1 MEKQNRFLSFE
12 LLLALLFIIAFFLPW
27 LDWGMVKIVGWDIPE
42 LQKKLTK
49 VTNLFKLFSKNKDWI
64 YSTHVVY
71 IIPLLSLSVITLWM
85 LMKKRTSR
93 IFLMVTGIFG
103 LIVSLN
109 LFYKLPKAGSGV
121 YLLTASSI
129 VSIVYLI
136 LIFFRKRKKDH
147 ELNLPND
154 TPSTEIEIIEENLK

>member
-12 LLLALLFIIAFFLPW
+12 LLLAILFIIAFFLPW
-27 LDWGMVKIVGWDIPE
+27 LDWGMLKVVGWDIPD
-42 LQKKLTK
+42 LQKKMTK
-49 VTNLFKLFSKNKDWI
+49 VTNFFKLFSKNKDWI

-71 IIPLLSLSVITLWM
+71 IIPLLSIVVMAFWM
-85 LMKKRTSR
+85 MLKKKTSR
-93 IFLMVTGIFG
+93 VLLMITGVFG

-121 YLLTASSI
+121 YLLTACSI

-136 LIFFRKRKKDH
+136 IIFCRKKKGEPET
-147 ELNLPND
+147 ELID
-154 TPSTEIEIIEENLK
+154 TPPEDIDVNVE